1 MVNDTQLAHLRVGKC
16 HLTRQLVG
24 ITVVTSGN
32 LARFSGAG
40 QAQGVRKRERE
51 RLYVS
56 VSFLPLRVAGK
67 TAILA
72 NKADGTATE
81 TTTSSLDWQGTGGQ
95 RATGM

>member
-1 MVNDTQLAHLRVGKC
+1 M
-16 HLTRQLVG
+16 
-24 ITVVTSGN
+24 TSGN

-40 QAQGVRKRERE
+40 QAQGVRERKRE

-81 TTTSSLDWQGTGGQ
+81 TTTSSLGWQ
-95 RATGM
+95 RATGHVTSDLEIYSLI

>member
-1 MVNDTQLAHLRVGKC
+1 MSFNKAISWHYSCDKRE
-16 HLTRQLVG
+16 
-24 ITVVTSGN
+24 S
-32 LARFSGAG
+32 
-40 QAQGVRKRERE
+40 RKVQRCRASTGSKKERE